1 MLCSIASQ
9 AQAHGHA
16 TRRASVQRHTRGEA
30 PLIRACCTK
39 PKPLA
44 INSLSGIDSC
54 SAPRKSGKIRQN
66 PSTPAQVDVPKS

>member
-30 PLIRACCTK
+30 PLIIH
-39 PKPLA
+39 L
-44 INSLSGIDSC
+44 INKKYLNAKVRS
-54 SAPRKSGKIRQN
+54 K
-66 PSTPAQVDVPKS
+66 